1 MTIQEL
7 IIELQHSI
15 DNLGFKKNAL
25 VVFDVQDLE
34 GVIDQT
40 DSIDIDDSSCKEI
53 LPINIRLN
61 EEIKDDWFVGVF
73 RRVYLS
79 KL

>member
-7 IIELQHSI
+7 INELQHSI

-25 VVFDVQDLE
+25 VVFDVQDSN

-40 DSIDIDDSSCKEI
+40 DNIDIDDSSCKEI

-61 EEIKDDWFVGVF
+61 E
-73 RRVYLS
+73 
-79 KL
+79 

>member
-7 IIELQHSI
+7 IVELQHSI

-61 EEIKDDWFVGVF
+61 E
-73 RRVYLS
+73 
-79 KL
+79 

>member
-7 IIELQHSI
+7 IIEFQHSI

-61 EEIKDDWFVGVF
+61 E
-73 RRVYLS
+73 
-79 KL
+79 

>member
-7 IIELQHSI
+7 IVELQHSI
-15 DNLGFKKNAL
+15 DNLGFEKNAL
-25 VVFDVQDLE
+25 VVFDVQDPE

-61 EEIKDDWFVGVF
+61 D
-73 RRVYLS
+73 
-79 KL
+79 

>member
-1 MTIQEL
+1 MTIEEL
-7 IIELQHSI
+7 IVELQHSI

-25 VVFDVQDLE
+25 VVFDVQDSE

-61 EEIKDDWFVGVF
+61 EEIKDE
-73 RRVYLS
+73 
-79 KL
+79 

>member
-1 MTIQEL
+1 MTIKEL
-7 IIELQHSI
+7 INELQHSI

-25 VVFDVQDLE
+25 VVFDVQDSE

-61 EEIKDDWFVGVF
+61 E
-73 RRVYLS
+73 
-79 KL
+79 

>member
-7 IIELQHSI
+7 INELQHSI

-40 DSIDIDDSSCKEI
+40 DSIDIDDSSCKQI
-53 LPINIRLN
+53 LPINIRL
-61 EEIKDDWFVGVF
+61 K
-73 RRVYLS
+73 
-79 KL
+79 K

>member
-25 VVFDVQDLE
+25 VVFDVQDSE

-61 EEIKDDWFVGVF
+61 A
-73 RRVYLS
+73 
-79 KL
+79 

>member
-1 MTIQEL
+1 MNGRRCQMTIKEL
-7 IIELQHSI
+7 INELQHSI

-25 VVFDVQDLE
+25 VVFDVQDSE

-61 EEIKDDWFVGVF
+61 E
-73 RRVYLS
+73 
-79 KL
+79 

>member
-25 VVFDVQDLE
+25 VVFDVQDSE

-53 LPINIRLN
+53 LPINIRFN
-61 EEIKDDWFVGVF
+61 E
-73 RRVYLS
+73 
-79 KL
+79 

>member
-7 IIELQHSI
+7 INELQHSI

-53 LPINIRLN
+53 LPINIRL
-61 EEIKDDWFVGVF
+61 K
-73 RRVYLS
+73 
-79 KL
+79 K

>member
-7 IIELQHSI
+7 INELQHSI

-40 DSIDIDDSSCKEI
+40 DNIDIDDSSCKQI

-61 EEIKDDWFVGVF
+61 K
-73 RRVYLS
+73 
-79 KL
+79 

>member
-7 IIELQHSI
+7 INELQLSI
-15 DNLGFKKNAL
+15 DNLGFKNNAL
-25 VVFDVQDLE
+25 VVFDVQDSE

-53 LPINIRLN
+53 LPINIRL
-61 EEIKDDWFVGVF
+61 G
-73 RRVYLS
+73 RR
-79 KL
+79 

>member
-40 DSIDIDDSSCKEI
+40 DSIDIDDTSCKEI

-61 EEIKDDWFVGVF
+61 D
-73 RRVYLS
+73 
-79 KL
+79 

>member
-15 DNLGFKKNAL
+15 DNLRFKKNAL

-61 EEIKDDWFVGVF
+61 E
-73 RRVYLS
+73 
-79 KL
+79 

>member
-1 MTIQEL
+1 MPIQEL

-61 EEIKDDWFVGVF
+61 E
-73 RRVYLS
+73 
-79 KL
+79 

>member
-61 EEIKDDWFVGVF
+61 E
-73 RRVYLS
+73 
-79 KL
+79 